1 MVNLEDHRDEATI
14 VHWHGQKPPADQDGV
29 GQCGIPLLQ
38 PGERRA
44 YDFAAR
50 PGTYW
55 MHSHQGFP
63 HQKMLSAPLIVRTTD
78 DVRAAAEE
86 VTIFMVDFLFR
97 DTTELLAELQKGVTG
112 HHGAIHGGMA
122 GLMSNGGL
130 FGVKMPPVTPGKTA
144 LQ

>member
-29 GQCGIPLLQ
+29 GQFGIPLLQ

-55 MHSHQGFP
+55 MHSHQGFQ

-78 DVRAAAEE
+78 DVRADAEE
-86 VTIFMVDFLFR
+86 VTIFR
-97 DTTELLAELQKGVTG
+97 SEEHTSELQS
-112 HHGAIHGGMA
+112 
-122 GLMSNGGL
+122 LMRISYDVFCLKKKNN
-130 FGVKMPPVTPGKTA
+130 TIQT
-144 LQ
+144 